1 MLLSIV
7 IPCYRSAHTI
17 SKVVEMSMEVID
29 KIEGLDCEFVLVN
42 DCSPDNTYEAIQ
54 ALAEKYPNVKG
65 IDLAKNFGQ
74 HNAIMAGMHE
84 AQGDYIDPPV
94 PDPCLY

>member
-29 KIEGLDCEFVLVN
+29 KIEGLDL
-42 DCSPDNTYEAIQ
+42 SLIH
-54 ALAEKYPNVKG
+54 
-65 IDLAKNFGQ
+65 I
-74 HNAIMAGMHE
+74 
-84 AQGDYIDPPV
+84 
-94 PDPCLY
+94 

>member
-42 DCSPDNTYEAIQ
+42 DCSPDNTY
-54 ALAEKYPNVKG
+54 
-65 IDLAKNFGQ
+65 
-74 HNAIMAGMHE
+74 
-84 AQGDYIDPPV
+84 
-94 PDPCLY
+94 